1 MLKAF
6 APLAGEHP
14 RVLVLGT
21 FPSPLSREKG
31 EYYGNPR
38 NQFWRM
44 VFDVFSLAGGA
55 AAQGASYAQKQALL
69 LQNGV
74 ALWDVLG
81 ACEAKN
87 ALDSSIQN
95 EVYNTALPEFIQSN
109 SIPAVLFNGGNAFR
123 FYKRGI
129 GGTECLNARVM
140 PSTSPAHA
148 RMRYEE
154 KLAAWRAV
162 LSPEGVPE
170 GPGGENRR

>member
-1 MLKAF
+1 MLKAL

-14 RVLVLGT
+14 RILVLGT

-38 NQFWRM
+38 NQFWRLM
-44 VFDVFSLAGGA
+44 FDVFAPGA
-55 AAQGASYAQKQALL
+55 NGAQNAAYAEKKALL

-74 ALWDVLG
+74 ALWDVLV

-87 ALDSSIQN
+87 VLDSSITN

-109 SIPAVLFNGGNAFR
+109 NIPAVLFNGGNAFR
-123 FYKRGI
+123 VYRRGV
-129 GGTECLNARVM
+129 GATGPPGAQVM

-154 KLAAWRAV
+154 KLAVWHAALAPV
-162 LSPEGVPE
+162 
-170 GPGGENRR
+170 